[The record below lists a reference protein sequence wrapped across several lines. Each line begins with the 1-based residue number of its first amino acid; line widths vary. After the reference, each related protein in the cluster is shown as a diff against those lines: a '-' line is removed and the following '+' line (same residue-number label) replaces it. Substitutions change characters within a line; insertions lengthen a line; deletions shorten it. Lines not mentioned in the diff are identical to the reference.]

1 VDQGRFEVSEASR
14 RNHRIYYR
22 VKADGAELPS
32 LVCIF
37 ESYQH
42 TGFQEELM
50 DVAQKQR
57 RPTGIQRDLRSAPRN
72 MNAVTG

>member
-22 VKADGAELPS
+22 VEADGAELLS

-37 ESYQH
+37 ESYQPI
-42 TGFQEELM
+42 GVQEELWRWR
-50 DVAQKQR
+50 K
-57 RPTGIQRDLRSAPRN
+57 N
-72 MNAVTG
+72 NAD

>member
-1 VDQGRFEVSEASR
+1 MDQGRFEVSEASR

-22 VKADGAELPS
+22 VKADGAELLS

-42 TGFQEELM
+42 PGFQEELWM
-50 DVAQKQR
+50 WRKNNADRLEFSAILEAHL
-57 RPTGIQRDLRSAPRN
+57 GI
-72 MNAVTG
+72 